1 MHQCHANRLTPR
13 AQDVRKCGYASPLAY
28 PHLYRSILSYNHILT
43 SSPLLRTIYFVLLA
57 AQHWF
62 LTSRTHW
69 LSPLYHFRSFTCYP
83 HGFRNSTPRSFMLV
97 IMTRKIPTLPPHPPA
112 HPVFKTPPLPSPP
125 RSHYSLPRLPSNS
138 SAHFLSTMA
147 HNLERWDSAE
157 LWDAVDGPDL
167 SALAQLSQS
176 ILEPSSDRMYSAV
189 SS

>member
-1 MHQCHANRLTPR
+1 M
-13 AQDVRKCGYASPLAY
+13 
-28 PHLYRSILSYNHILT
+28 
-43 SSPLLRTIYFVLLA
+43 
-57 AQHWF
+57 
-62 LTSRTHW
+62 
-69 LSPLYHFRSFTCYP
+69 TC
-83 HGFRNSTPRSFMLV
+83 
-97 IMTRKIPTLPPHPPA
+97 KIPTPPSHPPA

-176 ILEPSSDRMYSAV
+176 ILEPSSDRRYSAV
-189 SS
+189 SSYQQSHSLSPCTAPAPEQAPAAVIGSEPGTNGLLIHCPLSLRTSFL